1 MEKNKQGCGREKKR
15 FSITCPKLR
24 HWMPLRLVSMT
35 LDVWCHKTL
44 VQWFQIWGPFVHF
57 HKPDLYLGKQSWK
70 PVLLHW
76 GLCYQSGCDVWLR
89 ALFRQS
95 CLLQLRDI
103 TKVKTVLIPSRPWK
117 SSILS
122 THHIWACKSL
132 CVSLSQKSPNSKRQS
147 HIAPIHVT
155 PNSLSV
161 IVDLILYFPQL
172 PL

>member
-1 MEKNKQGCGREKKR
+1 MGEKKKL
-15 FSITCPKLR
+15 FNHVPK
-24 HWMPLRLVSMT
+24 VAT
-35 LDVWCHKTL
+35 LDAAKTC
-44 VQWFQIWGPFVHF
+44 
-57 HKPDLYLGKQSWK
+57 LYDVRCWMSQNFGSVIPNLRSFCSFPQTWPVAWK
-70 PVLLHW
+70 TIMEPVLLHW

-132 CVSLSQKSPNSKRQS
+132 CVSLSQKSPNSKRQT